1 MESHPAASYL
11 RMYRRK
17 SGLSQRELAEVL
29 GLITEWRISEHERSI
44 TVPRL
49 LTAISYEIVFNIPLS
64 KLFPGFYEAVRGN
77 IESRLT
83 ELEARL
89 QESNAKGR
97 AAMPIARKLEW
108 LCERKNPAADE
119 LPV

>member
-1 MESHPAASYL
+1 MESQPAASYL
-11 RMYRRK
+11 RMYRKK

-49 LTAISYEIVFNIPLS
+49 LTAISYEVVFNAPLA
-64 KLFPGFYEAVRGN
+64 KLFPGIYETVRGN
-77 IESRLT
+77 IESRLA

-89 QESNAKGR
+89 QQSDAKGH
-97 AAMPIARKLEW
+97 AAIPIARKLEW
-108 LCERKNPAADE
+108 ICERRNLAADE
-119 LPV
+119 VPA